1 MADSA
6 SRLIADILSDTLR
19 LLDIPADMQA
29 AAEATYDDV
38 GLWLGDN
45 LDSTDQWDFYA
56 QGSMRL
62 GTIVRPSEDDDY
74 DIDAVAVAVAQCNI
88 TKDDTT
94 QAVLRDCVGDALKA
108 YVKAK
113 AGDDKA
119 PTACEPG
126 KRCWTLTFKQPFHMD
141 VLPAIP
147 DPLALPTGI
156 QLTDRTYTRCLW
168 SNPIAY
174 AHWFHGQSRQTLEL
188 RHALAKSLQVNV
200 EDVPAWHVKTTLQ
213 QAVQAMKA
221 HRNIHFGHD
230 LASRPPSVLLTTLAG
245 PAYRGEINLF
255 EAVMGIA
262 ANMDT
267 YIERDGRDYVVLNPV
282 QPPDRPE
289 NFADRWGK
297 DPVLVQKFYGWL
309 DALQRSLDHAVET
322 KTGVNER
329 VHRLGA
335 SFGMSPVQK
344 AAKQYAEAQNVN
356 RTSSRLSAT
365 SLGAVTT
372 GIGLTVLKDHTFHG
386 E

>member
-1 MADSA
+1 MAEPA
-6 SRLIADILSDTLR
+6 SRLVADILSGTLR

-38 GLWLGDN
+38 GLWLGDH
-45 LDSTDQWDFYA
+45 LESDEEWDVYA

-62 GTIVRPSEDDDY
+62 GTVVRPSEDDEY
-74 DIDAVAVAVAQCNI
+74 DIDAVAQCNI

-94 QAVLRDCVGDALKA
+94 QAELRDCVGNALKA

-147 DPLALPTGI
+147 DPLAPPTGI
-156 QLTDRTYTRCLW
+156 QLTDRTYTRWLW
-168 SNPIAY
+168 SNPVAY
-174 AHWFHGQSRQTLEL
+174 ANWFHGRSKQTLEL

-213 QAVQAMKA
+213 QSVQALKA
-221 HRNIHFGHD
+221 HRNIYFAND
-230 LASRPPSVLLTTLAG
+230 LTSRPPSVLLTTLAG
-245 PAYRGEINLF
+245 HAYGGQTNLF
-255 EAVMGIA
+255 EAVMCIA
-262 ANMDT
+262 GDMDL

-282 QPPDRPE
+282 QPSDRPE
-289 NFADRWGK
+289 NFADRWGR
-297 DPVLVQKFYGWL
+297 DPSLVKKFYGWL
-309 DALQRSLDHAVET
+309 DAFQRTLDHAVET
-322 KTGVNER
+322 KTGVNEL

-335 SFGMSPVQK
+335 SFGTSPVQK
-344 AAKQYAEAQNVN
+344 AAKQYAEAQNAH
-356 RTSSRLSAT
+356 RAGSRLNVT
-365 SLGAVTT
+365 STGALTT
-372 GIGLTVLKDHTFHG
+372 GTGLTVVKDHTFHG
-386 E
+386 D

>member
-6 SRLIADILSDTLR
+6 GRLVADILSGTLR

-38 GLWLGDN
+38 GLWLGDHIVS
-45 LDSTDQWDFYA
+45 DDHWDVYA

-62 GTIVRPSEDDDY
+62 GTVVRPSESDEY
-74 DIDAVAVAVAQCNI
+74 DIDAVVQCNI
-88 TKDDTT
+88 AKEETT
-94 QAVLRDCVGDALKA
+94 QGDLRNCVGDALKA

-113 AGDDKA
+113 TGDDKA
-119 PTACEPG
+119 PTGCEPG
-126 KRCWTLTFKQPFHMD
+126 KRCWTLTFEQPFHMD

-147 DPLALPTGI
+147 DPLAPPTGI
-156 QLTDRTYTRCLW
+156 QLTDRTYTRWLW
-168 SNPIAY
+168 SNPIEFAR
-174 AHWFHGQSRQTLEL
+174 WFHGQSFQTWEL

-200 EDVPAWHVKTTLQ
+200 EDVPEWHVKTTLQ

-221 HRNIHFGHD
+221 HRNIYFAND

-245 PAYRGEINLF
+245 HAYGGELNLF

-262 ANMDT
+262 ADIDL

-297 DPVLVQKFYGWL
+297 DPLLVQKLYGWL
-309 DALQRSLDHAVET
+309 DAFQRSLDHAIKT
-322 KTGVNER
+322 KTGVNEL

-344 AAKQYAEAQNVN
+344 AAKQYAEARNAA
-356 RTSSRLSAT
+356 RTSSRLNVS
-365 SLGAVTT
+365 SSGALTT
-372 GIGLTVLKDHTFHG
+372 GAGLTVVKVHTFHG